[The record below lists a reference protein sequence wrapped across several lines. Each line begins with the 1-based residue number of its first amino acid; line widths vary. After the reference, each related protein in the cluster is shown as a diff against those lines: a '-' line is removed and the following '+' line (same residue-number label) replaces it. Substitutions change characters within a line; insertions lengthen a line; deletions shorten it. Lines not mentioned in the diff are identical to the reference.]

1 MAGEYRL
8 ARTATLDA
16 LEPLHE
22 LFAAVHEPVESMDLM
37 LFETAVIE
45 VVGNLIQHGRPPGEV
60 QFDFIL
66 EVTDESLLGRIDE
79 TGETVTIDLNNPM
92 PDPSVE
98 SGRGLPL
105 IRAVLDEF
113 RFERTRGRNMWVLRR
128 DRHPVAN

>member
-22 LFAAVHEPVESMDLM
+22 LFAGVDEPVGSMDLM

-60 QFDFIL
+60 RFDFTL
-66 EVTDESLLGRIDE
+66 QVTDTSLLGRIDE
-79 TGETVTIDLNNPM
+79 TGETVAFNLDHPM
-92 PDPSVE
+92 PDASEE

-113 RFERTRGRNMWVLRR
+113 TFERAGGHNVWQLRR
-128 DRHPVAN
+128 DRQH